1 MKNLISE
8 IDLMIFKELNI
19 KDYSI
24 MELQRK
30 INISPKN
37 IQQHLI
43 KLKEFDFI
51 KIVEANK
58 GHKKKIQIT
67 NKGRDILKYFN

>member
-8 IDLMIFKELNI
+8 VDLKIFKELSI
-19 KDYSI
+19 KDYSV

-30 INISPKN
+30 VDISPKN
-37 IQQHLI
+37 IHQHLI
-43 KLKEFDFI
+43 RLKKFKFI
-51 KIVEANK
+51 KITEIGK

-67 NKGRDILKYFN
+67 KKGVNILKYFD